1 MQPDYTEA
9 VDGKVVLALFDH
21 RLRGGSEAGR
31 RGISVMYRS
40 ASFERSVVA
49 IVDALLRYLV
59 INPSFTTQA
68 AYDFLRDKVELTVSL
83 ATDEL
88 MHQITLSPG
97 DIEHL
102 FGMDGL
108 ATDFVRFGKT

>member
-1 MQPDYTEA
+1 MQPDYTES

-21 RLRGGSEAGR
+21 RLRGGADGGR
-31 RGISVMYRS
+31 QGISVMYRS
-40 ASFERSVVA
+40 ASFERSVIA

-59 INPSFTTQA
+59 INPSFTTHA
-68 AYDFLRDKVELTVSL
+68 AYDFLRDKVELSVSV

-88 MHQITLSPG
+88 IHEIAVTPS

-108 ATDFVRFGKT
+108 ATDFVRFEKT